1 MSRADQL
8 AALVAEEGLDQL
20 IVGDLVTTGDSSR
33 DAQAD
38 AFWLCGFTGT
48 SGLCLVG
55 PDERVFLTDFRYT
68 QRAERE
74 VDPAFDREQMGG
86 QALAELAKRL
96 RGRVGYDEAATSVRS
111 LRKLEEN
118 VGDGVE
124 LVATKGLAPR
134 LRRHKDAEEVRRIAA
149 AAELTDAVYEW
160 LCERGLVGRTERGVQ
175 LAAEQRMR
183 ELGAQDPSFPAIVAA
198 GANGALPHHEASDS
212 EIAQGV
218 LVVIDM
224 GAIVDGY
231 CSDCTRTFATG
242 ELDAEAAE
250 IYELVRSAQAA
261 ALEAIAVGVS
271 GKDADAVSREPIAEA
286 GHGDHYGH
294 GMGHGVGIEVH
305 EAPRLSPRSDDLLEQ
320 GDVVTVEPGVYVPD
334 RFGVRIE
341 DLVALTDHGVRN
353 LSSVDKSLRIVG

>member
-1 MSRADQL
+1 MSRADRV
-8 AALVAEEGLDQL
+8 AALVGEQGLDQL
-20 IVGDLVTTGDSSR
+20 IVADLVTTGDSSR
-33 DAQAD
+33 EAQANV
-38 AFWLCGFTGT
+38 FWLCGFTGT
-48 SGLCLVG
+48 SAFCLVG
-55 PDERVFLTDFRYT
+55 PDERAFLTDFRYV

-74 VDPAFDREQMGG
+74 VDPAFDRDRIGG
-86 QALAELAKRL
+86 EALAEMAKRL
-96 RGRVGYDEAATSVRS
+96 RGRVGYDDATTSVRS

-118 VGDGVE
+118 VDQGVE
-124 LVATKGLAPR
+124 LVATEGLVER
-134 LRRHKDAEEVRRIAA
+134 LRRRKDAEEVRRIAA
-149 AAELTDAVYEW
+149 AAELTDSVYEW
-160 LCERGLVGRTERGVQ
+160 LCERGLAGRTERQVQ

-212 EIAQGV
+212 EIAQGIP
-218 LVVIDM
+218 VVIDM

-242 ELDAEAAE
+242 ELDAEAVE
-250 IYELVRSAQAA
+250 VYELVHSAQAA
-261 ALEAIAVGVS
+261 ALEVIAVGIS

-294 GMGHGVGIEVH
+294 GMGHGVGVEVH

-320 GDVVTVEPGVYVPD
+320 GDVLTVEPGVYVPD

-341 DLVALTDHGVRN
+341 DLVALTDQGMRN